1 MNGTKRKPDD
11 MNTASET
18 NKKSTWNVDAAAK
31 KRDVESKKSMS
42 LVAEGKKRGDDICK
56 SSTRMRLDSILRL
69 ICYECRMR
77 LVQPETM
84 FARAPPFLFD
94 PELLKFTIEELE
106 CELRSMERILELS
119 SRQYLASTIR
129 YWNSL
134 WAVKLSAE
142 PDSRFSGEE
151 KIKREQICE
160 KFLRLRQDRIRKAL
174 CCDCN
179 KILAPGFTIQPS
191 QSMFSLKPELM
202 SVEELEIEFL
212 DAAKDIQSY
221 SREYIEYS
229 HRINHILW
237 AVKLSAGHFY
247 SRDDYDTEEAE

>member
-1 MNGTKRKPDD
+1 
-11 MNTASET
+11 
-18 NKKSTWNVDAAAK
+18 
-31 KRDVESKKSMS
+31 
-42 LVAEGKKRGDDICK
+42 
-56 SSTRMRLDSILRL
+56 
-69 ICYECRMR
+69 
-77 LVQPETM
+77 
-84 FARAPPFLFD
+84 
-94 PELLKFTIEELE
+94 
-106 CELRSMERILELS
+106 MERILELS

-202 SVEELEIEFL
+202 SVEELDIEFL